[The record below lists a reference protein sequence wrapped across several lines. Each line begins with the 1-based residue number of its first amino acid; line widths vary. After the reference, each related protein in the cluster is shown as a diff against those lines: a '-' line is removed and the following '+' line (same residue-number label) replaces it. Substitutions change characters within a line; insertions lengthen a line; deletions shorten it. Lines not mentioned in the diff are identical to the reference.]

1 MFRSIQWKLV
11 LISFLLVWLAM
22 SIVGVYIT
30 RAVEKQ
36 QIDSMTD
43 TIIARSYYLADNLK
57 DKTVG
62 APNNQ
67 DIVSNWFV
75 GQGKQ
80 IRAVF
85 VYQNG
90 DFTASQ
96 KNYEG
101 AIDGRDLRGVWIV
114 EEAIKQN
121 KEIEYS
127 DENNEYF
134 KSIAVPIVSSDDN
147 IIGAIYISAD
157 LSSVEENL
165 NSIRSIHANAT
176 IWALCITALL
186 GNLLSKTFTGPIK
199 EVTSKAERLAKGD
212 FGQVIAVKS
221 RDEVGQLTEMFN
233 YLTVRLK
240 STLDEMY
247 REKNKVETILTNMTD
262 GIIAVNAE
270 GIVILANPAVYSI
283 FNINKEDL
291 YSRDFDS
298 VAEKLELGMNHEDL
312 LRDSDKNFNILG
324 INNLIIK
331 VSVVQ
336 IMNEHNEAEGAMLVF
351 QDVTEQEKLDKM
363 RKEFVAN
370 VSHELRTPLTTI
382 KSYTETLLDGAME
395 NREYTESFLRVINSE
410 SERMTRLVK
419 DLLQLSKLDY
429 DKTEWNMKSLNMMNI
444 LRDCV
449 VKMEMAAKQKNQTLS
464 FEAVE
469 ALCEI
474 NGDKDRI
481 EQVIINI
488 IGNAIKYTPENGGI
502 RVGAAMN
509 GNNVEIRIADTG
521 MGIPNEDLPRLFE
534 RFYRVDKA
542 RSRAMG
548 GTGLGLSIAKNIVEA
563 HKGSIRIESEYGKGT
578 EVIIAFPC
586 EDKMTAAEQ

>member
-1 MFRSIQWKLV
+1 MFKSIQWKLV
-11 LISFLLVWLAM
+11 IISFLLVWLAM
-22 SIVGVYIT
+22 AIVGVFIT
-30 RAVEKQ
+30 EAIKKE
-36 QIDSMTD
+36 QISSMTQ
-43 TIIARSYYLADNLK
+43 TIISRGDYLADNLK

-62 APNNQ
+62 APNIQ

-80 IRAVF
+80 VRAVY
-85 VYQNG
+85 VYENG
-90 DFTASQ
+90 DFIASQ

-101 AIDGRDLRGVWIV
+101 TADYDLLGLWIV
-114 EEAIKQN
+114 DEAIKQSKAIEWTDINN
-121 KEIEYS
+121 K
-127 DENNEYF
+127 YF
-134 KSIAVPIVSSDDN
+134 KSIAVPIISSNNDVV
-147 IIGAIYISAD
+147 GAIYISAD
-157 LSSVEENL
+157 LSSIEENMKG
-165 NSIRSIHANAT
+165 IRTILTNAT

-212 FGQVIAVKS
+212 FGQIIAVKS

-247 REKNKVETILTNMTD
+247 REKNKVDTILTNMTD

-270 GIVILANPAVYSI
+270 GTVIHANPAAYSI
-283 FNINKEDL
+283 FNIKKKDL
-291 YSRDFDS
+291 YNRKFDD
-298 VAEKLELGMNHEDL
+298 VAQKLELGMTFNDIVN
-312 LRDSDKNFNILG
+312 DSEQNFNILS

-331 VSVVQ
+331 ISVVP
-336 IMNEHNEAEGAMLVF
+336 IMNEHNEAEGAMLVL

-382 KSYTETLLDGAME
+382 KSYTETLLDGALE
-395 NREYTESFLRVINSE
+395 NKEYTVNFLQVINSE
-410 SERMTRLVK
+410 SDRMTRLVK

-429 DKTEWNMKSLNMMNI
+429 DKMEWNMKKLNI
-444 LRDCV
+444 LNIISDCI
-449 VKMEMAAKQKNQTLS
+449 VKLEISAKQKNQTLS
-464 FEAVE
+464 FEALGE
-469 ALCEI
+469 LCEI

-481 EQVIINI
+481 EQVVINI
-488 IGNAIKYTPENGGI
+488 ISNAIKYTPENGSI
-502 RVGAAMN
+502 KVTADRLADE
-509 GNNVEIRIADTG
+509 VEIRIADTG
-521 MGIPNEDLPRLFE
+521 MGIPKEDIPRLFE

-548 GTGLGLSIAKNIVEA
+548 GTGLGLSIAKNIIEA
-563 HKGSIRIESEYGKGT
+563 HRGSIRIESEYGKGT
-578 EVIIAFPC
+578 EVIINFPC
-586 EDKMTAAEQ
+586 A

>member
-1 MFRSIQWKLV
+1 MLRSIQWKLV
-11 LISFLLVWLAM
+11 VISFLLVWLAM
-22 SIVGVYIT
+22 SIVGVFIT
-30 RAVEKQ
+30 EAIKKE
-36 QIDSMTD
+36 QIDNMTD
-43 TIIARSYYLADNLK
+43 TIIARGEYLADNLK

-62 APNNQ
+62 APNIQ
-67 DIVSNWFV
+67 EIVSNWFV

-80 IRAVF
+80 VRAVH
-85 VYQNG
+85 VYENG
-90 DFTASQ
+90 DFIASQ
-96 KNYEG
+96 RNYEG
-101 AIDGRDLRGVWIV
+101 IGDNDLLDIWIV
-114 EEAIKQN
+114 EDAIEQGKA
-121 KEIEYS
+121 IEWE
-127 DENNEYF
+127 DENNKYL
-134 KSIAVPIVSSDDN
+134 KSIAVPIVSSDN
-147 IIGAIYISAD
+147 TVIGAIYISAD
-157 LSSVEENL
+157 LSSIEENMK
-165 NSIRSIHANAT
+165 SISNMLTYAT

-212 FGQVIAVKS
+212 YGQTIPVKS
-221 RDEVGQLTEMFN
+221 KDEVGQLTEMFN

-270 GIVILANPAVYSI
+270 GTVIHANPAAYNI
-283 FNINKEDL
+283 FDISKDELYNK
-291 YSRDFDS
+291 DFDEVS
-298 VAEKLELGMNHEDL
+298 GKLELGISFNDL
-312 LRDSDKNFNILG
+312 LTDSENNFNILN
-324 INNLIIK
+324 INNRIIK
-331 VSVVQ
+331 VSVVP
-336 IMNEHNEAEGAMLVF
+336 IVNEHSKTEGTMLVL

-395 NREYTESFLRVINSE
+395 NKEYTINFLKVINSE

-429 DKTEWNMKSLNMMNI
+429 DKMEWNMKRLNI
-444 LRDCV
+444 LNIIRDCV
-449 VKMEMAAKQKNQTLS
+449 VKMEISARQKDQAIF
-464 FEAVE
+464 FEAPDE
-469 ALCEI
+469 LCEI
-474 NGDKDRI
+474 EGDKDRI

-488 IGNAIKYTPENGGI
+488 ISNAIKYTPENGNIKVTANRLEGKVQI
-502 RVGAAMN
+502 K
-509 GNNVEIRIADTG
+509 ISDTG
-521 MGIPNEDLPRLFE
+521 MGIPKDDLPRLFE

-578 EVIIAFPC
+578 DVIISFPC
-586 EDKMTAAEQ
+586 I

>member
-11 LISFLLVWLAM
+11 IISFLLVWLAM

-30 RAVEKQ
+30 EAINKE
-36 QIDSMTD
+36 QISSMTE
-43 TIIARSYYLADNLK
+43 TIIARGYYLADNLK

-62 APNNQ
+62 APNIQ

-75 GQGKQ
+75 GQGRQVK
-80 IRAVF
+80 AVY
-85 VYQNG
+85 VYENG
-90 DFTASQ
+90 DFIASQ

-101 AIDGRDLRGVWIV
+101 TIDDYDLLGLWIV
-114 EEAIKQN
+114 EEAIKQT
-121 KEIEYS
+121 KEIEYP

-134 KSIAVPIVSSDDN
+134 KSIAVPIITSDN
-147 IIGAIYISAD
+147 NVIGAIYISAD
-157 LSSVEENL
+157 LSSVEDNIK
-165 NSIRSIHANAT
+165 SIRSILTNAT

-212 FGQVIAVKS
+212 FGQIIAVKS

-240 STLDEMY
+240 SSLDEMY

-262 GIIAVNAE
+262 GIIAVNSE
-270 GIVILANPAVYSI
+270 GIVIHANPAAYSI
-283 FNINKEDL
+283 FNIREEEL
-291 YSRDFDS
+291 YNRNFDD
-298 VAEKLELGMNHEDL
+298 AAQKLELGITFNDIL
-312 LRDSDKNFNILG
+312 NDSEKNFNILS

-331 VSVVQ
+331 ISVVQ
-336 IMNEHNEAEGAMLVF
+336 IKNEHNETEGAMLVL

-395 NREYTESFLRVINSE
+395 SKEYTTNFLQVINSE

-429 DKTEWNMKSLNMMNI
+429 DKMEWNMKRLNI
-444 LRDCV
+444 LNITRDCAA
-449 VKMEMAAKQKNQTLS
+449 KMEMAAKQKNQSLS
-464 FEAVE
+464 FEALGE
-469 ALCEI
+469 LCDI

-488 IGNAIKYTPENGGI
+488 ISNAIKYTPENGSI
-502 RVGAAMN
+502 KMTADRSQDY
-509 GNNVEIRIADTG
+509 VEIRITDTG
-521 MGIPNEDLPRLFE
+521 MGIPKEDLPRLFE

-578 EVIIAFPC
+578 EVIIKFPC
-586 EDKMTAAEQ
+586 EL

>member
-1 MFRSIQWKLV
+1 MLRSIQWKLV
-11 LISFLLVWLAM
+11 IISFLLVWLAM
-22 SIVGVYIT
+22 AIVGVFIT
-30 RAVEKQ
+30 EAIKKE
-36 QIDSMTD
+36 QIRNMTE
-43 TIIARSYYLADNLK
+43 TIISRGGFLADNLK

-62 APNNQ
+62 APNIQ

-75 GQGKQ
+75 GQGKEV
-80 IRAVF
+80 RS
-85 VYQNG
+85 VYVYENG
-90 DFTASQ
+90 DFIASQ

-101 AIDGRDLRGVWIV
+101 NAEYDLMGLWIV
-114 EEAIKQN
+114 EEAIKQAKPIEWADDSN
-121 KEIEYS
+121 K
-127 DENNEYF
+127 YF
-134 KSIAVPIVSSDDN
+134 KSIAVPIISSNNDV
-147 IIGAIYISAD
+147 IGAIYISAD
-157 LSSVEENL
+157 LSSVEENMK
-165 NSIRSIHANAT
+165 NIRNILTNAT

-212 FGQVIAVKS
+212 FGQIITVKS
-221 RDEVGQLTEMFN
+221 KDEVGQLTEMFN

-247 REKNKVETILTNMTD
+247 REKNKVDAILTNMTD

-270 GIVILANPAVYSI
+270 GTVIHANPAAYNI
-283 FNINKEDL
+283 FNITKQEL
-291 YSRDFDS
+291 YNRKFDD
-298 VAEKLELGMNHEDL
+298 VAQKLELGMTFNDL
-312 LRDSDKNFNILG
+312 LNDSEKNFNILS
-324 INNLIIK
+324 INNLIVKISA
-331 VSVVQ
+331 VP
-336 IMNEHNEAEGAMLVF
+336 IMNEHNETEGAMLVL

-382 KSYTETLLDGAME
+382 KSYTETLLDGALE
-395 NREYTESFLRVINSE
+395 NKEYTVNFLQVINSE

-429 DKTEWNMKSLNMMNI
+429 DKMEWNMKRLNI
-444 LRDCV
+444 LNIISDCI
-449 VKMEMAAKQKNQTLS
+449 VKMEISARQKSQALS
-464 FEAVE
+464 FEAQGE
-469 ALCEI
+469 LCEI

-488 IGNAIKYTPENGGI
+488 ISNAIKYTPENGSIKVTAGKHED
-502 RVGAAMN
+502 M
-509 GNNVEIRIADTG
+509 VEIRIADTG
-521 MGIPNEDLPRLFE
+521 MGIPKEDIPRLFE

-563 HKGSIRIESEYGKGT
+563 HKGTIRVESEYGKGT
-578 EVIIAFPC
+578 IVIIDFPC
-586 EDKMTAAEQ
+586 A

>member
-1 MFRSIQWKLV
+1 MLKSIQWKLV
-11 LISFLLVWLAM
+11 IISFLLVWLAM
-22 SIVGVYIT
+22 SIVSVYIT
-30 RAVEKQ
+30 EAIKKE

-43 TIIARSYYLADNLK
+43 TIIARGYYLADNLK

-62 APNNQ
+62 APNIQ
-67 DIVSNWFV
+67 EIVSNWFV
-75 GQGKQ
+75 GQGEQ
-80 IRAVF
+80 VRAVY
-85 VYQNG
+85 VYENE
-90 DFTASQ
+90 DFIASQ

-101 AIDGRDLRGVWIV
+101 TSDYDLLGLWIV
-114 EEAIKQN
+114 DEAIEQVKPVEYTDDNN
-121 KEIEYS
+121 KYL
-127 DENNEYF
+127 
-134 KSIAVPIVSSDDN
+134 KSIAVPIISSNNDV
-147 IIGAIYISAD
+147 IGAIYISAD
-157 LSSVEENL
+157 LSSVEENMKSI
-165 NSIRSIHANAT
+165 NSVITSAT

-212 FGQVIAVKS
+212 FGQTITVKS
-221 RDEVGQLTEMFN
+221 RDEVGQLTKMFN

-247 REKNKVETILTNMTD
+247 REKNKVEIILTNMTD

-270 GIVILANPAVYSI
+270 GMVIHANPAAYNI
-283 FNINKEDL
+283 FNVHKEDL
-291 YSRDFDS
+291 YDKRFDDVS
-298 VAEKLELGMNHEDL
+298 SMLELGITFDDL
-312 LRDSDKNFNILG
+312 LSDSEKNFNILN

-331 VSVVQ
+331 ISTVP
-336 IMNEHNEAEGAMLVF
+336 ILNEHNETEGAMLVL

-382 KSYTETLLDGAME
+382 KSYTETLLDGALE
-395 NREYTESFLRVINSE
+395 NKEYTVNFLKVIDSE

-429 DKTEWNMKSLNMMNI
+429 DKMEWNMKRLNMLTVI
-444 LRDCV
+444 RDCV
-449 VKMEMAAKQKNQTLS
+449 VKMEISAKLKNQDIA
-464 FEAVE
+464 FEALGE
-469 ALCEI
+469 LCEI

-488 IGNAIKYTPENGGI
+488 ISNAIKYTPENGSI
-502 RVGAAMN
+502 KVTANRL
-509 GNNVEIRIADTG
+509 GNSVEVRIADTG
-521 MGIPNEDLPRLFE
+521 MGIPKEDLPRLFE

-563 HKGSIRIESEYGKGT
+563 HKGTIRIESEYRKGT
-578 EVIIAFPC
+578 EVIMNFPC
-586 EDKMTAAEQ
+586 A